1 MNSPLFVRGQR
12 WISNTEAELGLGI
25 VADIDG
31 RRVVMSYPAAAEE
44 RVYSIDN
51 APLSRIEYAVGEQL
65 STAEGVTFT
74 VTERMEQA
82 GCFGYAGTTVDGES
96 IIVHELDLDSF
107 VHFNKPLDRLLA
119 GQVDKPGPFQLR
131 QETQKHLHRLHS
143 SDTFGFLGP
152 RVQLLPHQFYIAH
165 QVGKRHA
172 PRVLLAD
179 EVGLGKTIEAG
190 LIIHQQLFTGRT
202 QRVLILLPDSLI
214 HQWLV
219 EMLRRFNLR
228 FAVFDEDRCESLLE
242 EGVNPFETEQ
252 RVLCPLS
259 LLVNSDELL
268 TQALTAGWDLLCV
281 DEAHHLSWSPE
292 AVSEEYQVVEQLAAT
307 SPGLLLLT
315 ATPEQL
321 GIESHFARLRLL
333 DPDRYHDLATF
344 QEEEANFK
352 PLNQLV
358 QQLLVAEN
366 PQSVLGQSAAKA
378 ALTEYLGEGAY
389 DAWVNKFAIEAAEL
403 AAVADEKLHDEINK
417 TTLDEESPA
426 FEQDPAFA
434 EESGIDEDTE
444 EASLASTKPTVL
456 QQLIDELID
465 RHGTGR
471 VLFRNTRQGVE
482 GFAGRSLI
490 PHPLQIPEEDHEA
503 FASSDFETALQPEQI
518 FGGNWLENDERVSW
532 LIAFME
538 ERVATDKAAKVLL
551 ICSRA
556 ETAMALE
563 QHLRLRVGLRTSVF
577 HEGMSIIE
585 RDRAA
590 AYFADAEEGAQI
602 LICSEIGSEGRNF
615 QFAHQLVMF
624 DLPTNPDLLEQRI
637 GRLDRIGQLYPVSI
651 HVPFYEQSPQ
661 AWLFTW
667 LNEGIDAFLSAAP
680 TGEALFERFY
690 GELSQITVD
699 TADGELAS
707 LVEAT
712 AALNQ
717 SLLQQLKEGRD
728 RLLELNSCRAN
739 VAEDVIRSVEENSQ
753 ASELSSYIGK
763 VFDYFGVDQEHHS
776 PQVIIAR
783 PSEHML
789 VDFFPGL
796 TEEGVSLTY
805 SRNRALLREDVE
817 YVTWEHPLVSGVM
830 ELIANGETGNTGIS
844 TIKVSAIK
852 PGTVMLECY
861 FVPFCPA
868 PKALQLERYL
878 SDASVRVLVDSEGR
892 DLTKVLT
899 PAHVKKLSGP
909 VNKIQI
915 PQIIR
920 HARDEIQTLA
930 SRADGIVKDQQADL
944 VEQAISTMEQVQQQA
959 MERLKYLAQVNPGI
973 RQDELENLAIQ
984 QQNLTMYLQQTQ
996 LQLDAVRV
1004 IIAT

>member
-1 MNSPLFVRGQR
+1 MNSSLFVCGQR

-25 VADIDG
+25 VTEIDG
-31 RRVVMSYPAAAEE
+31 RRVTINYPAAAEE

-51 APLSRIEYAVGEQL
+51 APLSRIEYAVGKQL
-65 STAEGVTFT
+65 STAQGVDFT
-74 VTERMEQA
+74 VTERMEQG
-82 GCFGYAGTTVDGES
+82 GCFGYAGVDVTGES

-131 QETQKHLHRLHS
+131 QETQKHLHRLHR
-143 SDTFGFLGP
+143 SDGFGLMGP

-165 QVGKRHA
+165 QVSKRHA

-190 LIIHQQLFTGRT
+190 LIIHQQLFSGRA
-202 QRVLILLPDSLI
+202 QRVLVLLPDSLV

-228 FAVFDEDRCESLLE
+228 FSVFDEERCDSLLE

-259 LLVNSDELL
+259 LLVNSDVLL
-268 TQALTAGWDLLCV
+268 EQALAAGWDLLCV
-281 DEAHHLSWSPE
+281 DEAHHLSWSQE
-292 AVSEEYQVVEQLAAT
+292 FVSEEYQVVEQLAAT

-344 QEEEANFK
+344 QEDEANFK

-358 QQLLVAEN
+358 QQLMDAESPLVVFAQ
-366 PQSVLGQSAAKA
+366 PSAKA
-378 ALTEYLGEGAY
+378 ALTEYLGDTLYRDWLVRFEE
-389 DAWVNKFAIEAAEL
+389 EAAALVASANAMDADNRVDQSIGTEYSESDEL
-403 AAVADEKLHDEINK
+403 
-417 TTLDEESPA
+417 LDEVDDE
-426 FEQDPAFA
+426 FNEQP
-434 EESGIDEDTE
+434 ETLVRS
-444 EASLASTKPTVL
+444 VL
-456 QQLIDELID
+456 QELIDELVD

-482 GFAGRSLI
+482 GFPGRSLI
-490 PHPLQIPEEDHEA
+490 PHPLPIPDTEHET
-503 FASSDFETALQPEQI
+503 FASGRFEVALHPEQI
-518 FGGNWLENDERVSW
+518 FGGNWLQEDARVEW
-532 LIAFME
+532 LIQFME
-538 ERVATDKAAKVLL
+538 ERLDNNRNDKVLL
-551 ICSRA
+551 ICSYA

-577 HEGMSIIE
+577 HEDMSIIE

-590 AYFADAEEGAQI
+590 AYFADSDGGAQI

-637 GRLDRIGQLYPVSI
+637 GRLDRIGQLHPVSI
-651 HVPFYEQSPQ
+651 HVPFYQQSSQ
-661 AWLFTW
+661 EWLFRW
-667 LNEGIDAFLSAAP
+667 LNEGVNAFLSTAP
-680 TGEALFERFY
+680 TGEALFERFFD
-690 GELSQITVD
+690 ELSQLNAE
-699 TADGELAS
+699 TAEDQLDA
-707 LVEAT
+707 LVAET
-712 AALNQ
+712 AAVNEQMLT
-717 SLLQQLKEGRD
+717 QLREGRD
-728 RLLELNSCRAN
+728 RLLELNSCREN
-739 VAEDVIRSVEENSQ
+739 IAEEVIQSVESSSQ
-753 ASELSSYIGK
+753 PSELNHYMGR
-763 VFDYFGVDQEHHS
+763 VFDHFGVDQEHHS
-776 PQVIIAR
+776 SQVMIAR

-796 TEEGVSLTY
+796 TEEGLSLTY
-805 SRNRALLREDVE
+805 SRNQALQREDVE
-817 YVTWEHPLVSGVM
+817 FMTWEHPLVSGVM

-844 TIKVSAIK
+844 TIKVPPIK

-868 PKALQLERYL
+868 PKALQLGRYL
-878 SDASVRVLVDSEGR
+878 PEASLRVLVDTEGR
-892 DLTKVLT
+892 DLTNVLT
-899 PAHVKKLSGP
+899 PAHIKKLSGP

-920 HARDEIQTLA
+920 HAREEIQSLA
-930 SRADGIVKDQQADL
+930 EHAEKIAQAQQVGII
-944 VEQAISTMEQVQQQA
+944 EGAIDTMQHVQQQA
-959 MERLKYLAQVNPGI
+959 MERLEYLAQVNPSI
-973 RQDELENLAIQ
+973 RQDELEELAEQ
-984 QQNLTMYLQQTQ
+984 QHALGVYLSQTQ